1 MQIGRRKLLQIGPLS
16 LFGSA
21 ALSHAVRADSSAPR
35 PLSQPAPSS
44 FGRAK
49 ACVFL
54 MLQGGPSHHDLWDPK
69 PLAPDQI
76 RGPFTTIETANP
88 ACRFGELLVETA
100 KWADRLTVVRSMEHA
115 FANHIAGTYI
125 TLTGSSDQPDAD
137 REAKAADF
145 PGPGAVLNYLR
156 AGDEAAVKAPP
167 SVSLPTWLS
176 IPGPSNRMPGQ
187 YAGMLGPVHDP
198 FLIAGEPH
206 KPDFKP
212 LCLSLPAECGDARLA
227 SRRGLLERMDQEARR
242 IETGSTRTAD
252 RFRES
257 AYEMLTDPRVR
268 QAVDLGQEPD
278 AVRERYGK
286 TKIGQSLLLARRLIE
301 AGVTLVGYNAFNQE
315 WDTHGGL
322 SGRYQ
327 KLVPPMDRAYAA
339 LLSDL
344 EDRGLLDQTLV
355 VNAGEFGRTPLVN
368 QDAGRDHWPHAYSVA
383 LAGGGVHQGLVYGQS
398 DGKGAFVADRPVSP
412 ADLLA
417 TLWHLL
423 GIDPATELRDTLGRP
438 IRLSHGRVVEALLG

>member
-1 MQIGRRKLLQIGPLS
+1 MPLARRQWLQMGPLS
-16 LFGSA
+16 LIGAAGAWRTARA
-21 ALSHAVRADSSAPR
+21 ALNAVN
-35 PLSQPAPSS
+35 QPPAQSG

-49 ACVFL
+49 SCIFL
-54 MLQGGPSHHDLWDPK
+54 MLQGGPSHLDLWDPK
-69 PLAPDQI
+69 PLAPEQI
-76 RGPFTTIETANP
+76 RGPFTEIETSNT

-100 KWADRLTVVRSMEHA
+100 KWADRITVVRSMEHA

-125 TLTGSSDQPDAD
+125 TLTGSADQPDAD
-137 REAKAADF
+137 REAKAGDL

-156 AGDEAAVKAPP
+156 TRDEAAIKVPP

-187 YAGMLGPVHDP
+187 YAGLLGPVHDP

-212 LCLSLPAECGDARLA
+212 LCLSLPEECGDGRLA
-227 SRRGLLERMDQEARR
+227 SRWGLLHQMDREARR
-242 IETGSTRTAD
+242 IEASSTGAAD
-252 RFRES
+252 RLRHS
-257 AYEMLTDPRVR
+257 AYQMLTDARVR

-278 AVRERYGK
+278 SARERYGK

-301 AGVTLVGYNAFNQE
+301 AGVTLVSYNAFNQE

-322 SGRYQ
+322 KGRYQ
-327 KLVPPMDRAYAA
+327 QIVPPLDRAYTA

-344 EDRGLLDQTLV
+344 DERGLLDQTLV
-355 VNAGEFGRTPLVN
+355 VNAGEFGRTPVVN
-368 QDAGRDHWPHAYSVA
+368 KDAGRDHWPHAYSVA
-383 LAGGGVHQGLVYGQS
+383 LAGGGVQRGLVYGQS
-398 DGKGAFVADRPVSP
+398 DAKGAFVADRPIAP

-417 TLWHLL
+417 TMWHLL

-438 IRLSHGRVVEALLG
+438 IPLCRGRVVRELIA